1 MTLSLLEDL
10 WNNDLTNLSIE
21 TVKFDEKL
29 LKRNDLTEA
38 LKYWRA
44 WDQ

>member
-10 WNNDLTNLSIE
+10 WNDSLTNLFAE

-29 LKRNDLTEA
+29 LRRNDLTEA
-38 LKYWRA
+38 SKHWRA
-44 WDQ
+44 WDW